1 MIKFLDLGAQYKSI
15 QRDIDDAIASV
26 VSESAFIGGNRVAAF
41 EQQFANY
48 AGAAHCI
55 GVANGTDALEVAIEA
70 LALASGSEV
79 IVPGNSFIS
88 SAEAVTRC
96 GHRVVFADVDPH
108 SYVLTADTVRPH
120 LTSRTQAIV
129 AVHLYGHPCDMDGLL
144 ALAREHGLAVIE
156 DCAQAHGAEYR
167 GRRVGGMG
175 DVGCFSFY
183 PGKNLGAYGDAGAIT
198 TQSED
203 LARRCRMIANHGRIT
218 KYDHEFEGRN
228 SRLDGLQAAVLSAK
242 LPHLEGWTKTRI
254 DIADHYLDELQGI
267 ADLILPVRQPWAR
280 QVYHLFVVRSSQSDA
295 LKAHLAEQD
304 IETGVHYPIALPK
317 LKAFRYLGEPDL
329 QAFYSRTDST
339 LLSLPIGEHM
349 TLADASVVAS
359 AVRTFYRKQNQS
371 ASNCLSTK
379 GRMPPGARFVTVDV
393 GVGQAS
399 LP

>member
-1 MIKFLDLGAQYKSI
+1 MIKFLDLGAQYQSI
-15 QRDIDDAIASV
+15 RRDIDEAIASV
-26 VSESAFIGGNRVAAF
+26 LAESAFIGGHRVTTF
-41 EQQFANY
+41 EQQFAAY
-48 AGAAHCI
+48 AGAAHGV

-70 LALASGSEV
+70 LALPPGSEV
-79 IVPGNSFIS
+79 IVPGNSFIA

-120 LTSRTQAIV
+120 LTPKTGAIV

-144 ALAREHGLAVIE
+144 ALARDHGLKVIE

-167 GRRVGGMG
+167 GQRVGGIG

-198 TQSED
+198 TQSEA

-228 SRLDGLQAAVLSAK
+228 SRLDGLQAAVLLAK
-242 LPHLEGWTKTRI
+242 LPHLEGWTEARI
-254 DIADHYLDELQGI
+254 AIADHYLQALKGI
-267 ADLILPVRQPWAR
+267 ADLTLPVRQAWAR
-280 QVYHLFVVRSSQSDA
+280 QVYHLFVVRSSQRDA
-295 LKAHLAEQD
+295 LKAHLAAQG

-317 LKAFRYLGEPDL
+317 LQAFRYLGEPDA
-329 QAFYSRTDST
+329 QAFYSRTDAS

-349 TLADASVVAS
+349 TLDDAKQVAA
-359 AVRTFYRKQNQS
+359 AVRSFFR
-371 ASNCLSTK
+371 
-379 GRMPPGARFVTVDV
+379 
-393 GVGQAS
+393 
-399 LP
+399 